1 MIRLLDK
8 TTIDK
13 IAAGEVIERP
23 SSVVKEL
30 LENAIDAHST
40 SVTVE
45 IKEGGISFIR
55 VTDNGDGIPKDQV
68 RTAYMRHATSKIEDA
83 SDLESIESLGFRGE
97 ALSTI
102 AAVSQTEMITKT
114 ADDLVGVKYVIHG
127 GEEIEYKEVGVP
139 EGTTIVVRNLFFNT
153 PARKKF
159 LKTPMT
165 EGSYINDLVLRIA
178 LSHPEIAFKL
188 IINGQ
193 TKLDT
198 SGNGKL
204 KDTLYQLFGR
214 DITSNI
220 IEVDYEQNDIKISGF
235 IGKPFISRGNRGL
248 ENYFINKRYI
258 KSNIVNRAI
267 EEGYKTFVMQHKFP
281 FTALF
286 IELPLDKCDV
296 NVHPTKMEFKY
307 DNERALFEAVT
318 KAVREAL
325 SFKELIPKA
334 EYNNQAKVIKS
345 VERPAEPYETRRAN
359 NMAKLEEPTGLSN
372 AGSSAAT
379 VSGTGKTS
387 VVNTT
392 STMNPVSQSKING
405 YSASYSILEQM
416 KKQEEELNKDTQIS
430 RTKEIEKENLN
441 KDLSDEKTNKL
452 TDDKETAVLKTAGYK
467 FASSPYAK
475 ATPNVVSDRED
486 RGIDSTNLLKDD
498 GVSYHASTK
507 DAAVNNAEAV
517 RNNQDS
523 KTDLNKNQI
532 SDIPKINTEKD
543 GVKLQINMGS
553 EEAYGT
559 QASLFDDKFLSDSA
573 RKKHRLIG
581 QVFGTYWL
589 IEYENNLYIMDQHAA
604 HEKVKYEELMAQ
616 LDSKE
621 IFSQQLMPPMVVTV
635 SYAEREVILNNYDLF
650 MKFGY
655 DIVEFGGNEFK
666 INAVPANLYGL
677 HGREMFMEFV
687 SSLMDN
693 AGYMSNDVFVKKLST
708 MACKAAIKGNMRISF
723 AEADA
728 LIEQLL
734 KLENPYTCPHGRP
747 TIISMSE
754 RELEKKFKRVL

>member
-1 MIRLLDK
+1 MIKLLDK
-8 TTIDK
+8 NTIDK

-30 LENAIDAHST
+30 LENSIDAHAT
-40 SVTVE
+40 AITVE

-55 VTDNGDGIPKDQV
+55 VTDNGDGIAKDQV

-83 SDLESIESLGFRGE
+83 SDLESIASLGFRGE

-102 AAVSQTEMITKT
+102 SAVSQTEMVTKT
-114 ADDLVGVKYVIHG
+114 ASDLVGVKYVIHG
-127 GEEIEYKEVGVP
+127 GEEVEYKEVGVP

-153 PARKKF
+153 AARKKF
-159 LKTPMT
+159 VKTPMT

-193 TKLDT
+193 TKIDT

-204 KDTLYQLFGR
+204 KDVLYQLFGR

-220 IEVDYEQNDIKISGF
+220 IEVDYEQSDIKLKGY

-267 EEGYKTFVMQHKFP
+267 EEGYKTYVMQHKFP

-307 DNERALFEAVT
+307 DNEKALFEVVT

-334 EYNNQAKVIKS
+334 EYENNKAKVIKS
-345 VERPAEPYETRRAN
+345 VERPAEPYETRRVI
-359 NMAKLEEPTGLSN
+359 
-372 AGSSAAT
+372 SAPSQ
-379 VSGTGKTS
+379 VTS
-387 VVNTT
+387 ETKPKVESQIPIT
-392 STMNPVSQSKING
+392 SQLNPVSQSKVNG

-416 KKQEEELNKDTQIS
+416 KKQ
-430 RTKEIEKENLN
+430 
-441 KDLSDEKTNKL
+441 DETIK
-452 TDDKETAVLKTAGYK
+452 KETNYK
-467 FASSPYAK
+467 FASTPYAK
-475 ATPNVVSDRED
+475 ANQSTSVVK
-486 RGIDSTNLLKDD
+486 DSVKESSNTQVDLTNLLKDE
-498 GVSYHASTK
+498 GVVYNSTVK
-507 DAAVNNAEAV
+507 SEDKIENI
-517 RNNQDS
+517 DPPS
-523 KTDLNKNQI
+523 NKSN
-532 SDIPKINTEKD
+532 IPVINTEKE
-543 GVKLQINMGS
+543 GVKLQINVDDRS
-553 EEAYGT
+553 YNKEITGT
-559 QASLFDDKFLSDSA
+559 QSSMFDEKFLSEDA

-589 IEYENNLYIMDQHAA
+589 IEYDNNLYIMDQHAA
-604 HEKVKYEELMAQ
+604 HEKVKYEELMSQ

-621 IFSQQLMPPMVVTV
+621 VFSQQLMPPMVVTV
-635 SYAEREVILNNYDLF
+635 SYAEREAILNNYDLF

-666 INAVPANLYGL
+666 INAVPTNLYGL

-687 SSLMDN
+687 SSLIDN

-723 AEADA
+723 QEADA

>member
-1 MIRLLDK
+1 MIKLLDK
-8 TTIDK
+8 NTIDK

-30 LENAIDAHST
+30 LENSIDAEAT
-40 SVTVE
+40 SITVE

-55 VTDNGDGIPKDQV
+55 VTDNGVGIPKEQV

-83 SDLESIESLGFRGE
+83 SDLESIASLGFRGE

-114 ADDLVGVKYVIHG
+114 ASDLVGVKYVIHG
-127 GEEIEYKEVGVP
+127 GEEMEYKEVGVP

-165 EGSYINDLVLRIA
+165 EGSYINDLVLKIA
-178 LSHPEIAFKL
+178 LSHPEISFKL

-193 TKLDT
+193 NKLDT

-204 KDTLYQLFGR
+204 KDVLYQLFGR

-220 IEVDYEQNDIKISGF
+220 IEVDYEQSDIKINGY

-307 DNERALFEAVT
+307 DNEKALFEIVT

-334 EYNNQAKVIKS
+334 EYDNNKVKVIKS
-345 VERPAEPYETRRAN
+345 VERPAEPYETRRVINTSSKSLGDSKPKTVGEAN
-359 NMAKLEEPTGLSN
+359 ITSKL
-372 AGSSAAT
+372 
-379 VSGTGKTS
+379 
-387 VVNTT
+387 
-392 STMNPVSQSKING
+392 NPLSQSKLDG
-405 YSASYSILEQM
+405 YSASYSLLEQM
-416 KKQEEELNKDTQIS
+416 KKQDEDIK
-430 RTKEIEKENLN
+430 RTKETTSVLNDSGYKYANSIYSKYNQNINAHKER
-441 KDLSDEKTNKL
+441 LSDDEQQADIL
-452 TDDKETAVLKTAGYK
+452 
-467 FASSPYAK
+467 
-475 ATPNVVSDRED
+475 
-486 RGIDSTNLLKDD
+486 NLLKDD
-498 GVSYHASTK
+498 GVAYDSVENIDKK
-507 DAAVNNAEAV
+507 DE
-517 RNNQDS
+517 
-523 KTDLNKNQI
+523 NKNVI
-532 SDIPKINTEKD
+532 IANNEIPVINTEKD
-543 GVKLQINMGS
+543 GVKLQINIDDRTYDR
-553 EEAYGT
+553 EITGT
-559 QASLFDDKFLSDSA
+559 QSSLFDEKFLSEKA

-589 IEYENNLYIMDQHAA
+589 IEYDNNLYIMDQHAA
-604 HEKVKYEELMAQ
+604 HEKIKYEELMAQ

-621 IFSQQLMPPMVVTV
+621 VFSQQLMPPMVITV
-635 SYAEREVILNNYDLF
+635 SYAEREAILNNYDLF

-666 INAVPANLYGL
+666 INAVPTNLYGL

-687 SSLMDN
+687 SSLIDN

-708 MACKAAIKGNMRISF
+708 MACKAAIKGNMRISPQ
-723 AEADA
+723 EADA

-734 KLENPYTCPHGRP
+734 NLENPYTCPHGRP

>member
-1 MIRLLDK
+1 MIKLLDK
-8 TTIDK
+8 NTIDK

-30 LENAIDAHST
+30 LENSIDAHAT
-40 SVTVE
+40 AITVE
-45 IKEGGISFIR
+45 IKEGGTSFIR
-55 VTDNGDGIPKDQV
+55 VTDNGDGIAKDQV

-83 SDLESIESLGFRGE
+83 SDLESIASLGFRGE

-102 AAVSQTEMITKT
+102 SAVSQTEMVTKT
-114 ADDLVGVKYVIHG
+114 ASDLVGVKYVIHG
-127 GEEIEYKEVGVP
+127 GEEVEYKEVGVP

-193 TKLDT
+193 TKIET

-204 KDTLYQLFGR
+204 KDVLYQLFGR

-220 IEVDYEQNDIKISGF
+220 IEVDYEQSDIKLKGY

-267 EEGYKTFVMQHKFP
+267 EEGYKTYVMQHKFP

-334 EYNNQAKVIKS
+334 EYENNKAKVIKS
-345 VERPAEPYETRRAN
+345 VERPAEPYETKRVIGAPSQV
-359 NMAKLEEPTGLSN
+359 ASETKPKVASQTPI
-372 AGSSAAT
+372 
-379 VSGTGKTS
+379 TS
-387 VVNTT
+387 QL
-392 STMNPVSQSKING
+392 NPVSQSKVNG

-416 KKQEEELNKDTQIS
+416 KKQ
-430 RTKEIEKENLN
+430 
-441 KDLSDEKTNKL
+441 DETIN
-452 TDDKETAVLKTAGYK
+452 KETNYK

-475 ATPNVVSDRED
+475 GNQSSSVVK
-486 RGIDSTNLLKDD
+486 DSGPESSNTQVDLTNLLKDE
-498 GVSYHASTK
+498 GVVYNSTVKHEDKIESIEAAS
-507 DAAVNNAEAV
+507 
-517 RNNQDS
+517 
-523 KTDLNKNQI
+523 NKSN
-532 SDIPKINTEKD
+532 IPVINTEKE
-543 GVKLQINMGS
+543 GVKLQINVDDR
-553 EEAYGT
+553 EYNKEITGT
-559 QASLFDDKFLSDSA
+559 QSSMFDEKFLSEGA

-589 IEYENNLYIMDQHAA
+589 IEYDNNLYIMDQHAA
-604 HEKVKYEELMAQ
+604 HEKVKYEELMSQ

-621 IFSQQLMPPMVVTV
+621 VFSQQLMPPMVVTV
-635 SYAEREVILNNYDLF
+635 SYAEREAILNNYDLF

-666 INAVPANLYGL
+666 INAVPTNLYGL

-687 SSLMDN
+687 SSLIDN

-723 AEADA
+723 QEADA